1 VTLGWYDPRFF
12 DAIGRYA
19 RDSGWHL
26 ATRSMLEAADPSG
39 WVGDGMLVND
49 TEVPRLAGF
58 IRSQIAKQP
67 TVLFGANHQ
76 DVDAASVEEDNLGA
90 GRLAAE
96 HFLERGYRHFAWIG
110 IPRGRVERDRR
121 EGFVSVLEEAGQDC
135 ALLNLDA
142 PSGHPANVGKAR
154 RKRLAMEIKALPKQ
168 LAVFALDDLLA
179 AEVIEACLDV
189 GLRVPEDV
197 AVLGAGNIE
206 LACECSPVPIS
217 SIDLNFGEIAYRAA
231 GLLDGLMKGKAR
243 PAKPITIPLRGI
255 VMRRSTDALAVS
267 HPGIEKA
274 VRFISENH
282 TRNIGVED
290 ISAAAK
296 MSSRALH
303 YAFSKELRRTPAK
316 HLLYVRLDAAK
327 NALENPAMKIEQ
339 VAQDCGFG
347 SSRNLH
353 RCFVREIG
361 TSPQKWR
368 EVNSGD
374 S

>member
-1 VTLGWYDPRFF
+1 
-12 DAIGRYA
+12 
-19 RDSGWHL
+19 
-26 ATRSMLEAADPSG
+26 MLEAADPSG
-39 WVGDGMLVND
+39 WAGDGMLVND

-58 IRSQIAKQP
+58 IRNQIAKQP

-90 GRLAAE
+90 GRLAAK

-121 EGFVSVLEEAGQDC
+121 EGFVSVLEEAGQKC
-135 ALLNLDA
+135 TLLNLDA
-142 PSGHPANVGKAR
+142 PSGHPANVWKER
-154 RKRLAMEIKALPKQ
+154 RKRLAKEIKALPTQ

-179 AEVIEACLDV
+179 AEVIEACLDI

-231 GLLDGLMKGKAR
+231 ELLDGLMKGTER
-243 PAKPITIPLRGI
+243 PANPITVPLRGI
-255 VMRRSTDALAVS
+255 VMRRSSDSLSVS
-267 HPGIEKA
+267 HSGIEKA
-274 VRFISENH
+274 VRFIAENYTH
-282 TRNIGVED
+282 NIGVED
-290 ISAAAK
+290 ISAEAK
-296 MSSRALH
+296 MSPRSLH

-316 HLLYVRLDAAK
+316 HLLYVRIDAAK
-327 NALENPAMKIEQ
+327 KALEDQSLKIEQ

-347 SSRNLH
+347 NSRNLH

-361 TSPQKWR
+361 ASPQKWR
-368 EVNSGD
+368 EVNSVN
-374 S
+374 